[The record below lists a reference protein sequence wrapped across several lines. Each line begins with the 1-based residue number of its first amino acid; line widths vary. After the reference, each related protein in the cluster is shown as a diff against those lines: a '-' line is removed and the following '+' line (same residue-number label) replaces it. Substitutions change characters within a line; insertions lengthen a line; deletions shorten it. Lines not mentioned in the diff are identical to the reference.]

1 MWRSLQ
7 AAGSRLVSTRR
18 AETNPRTAGCTR
30 ARDRD
35 GSVPVVNSRSA
46 GREESRPSR
55 QECLR
60 HVLLALLLAVCL
72 HAKRLPI
79 RSYTTADGLA
89 SDQVLCIHQ
98 DSHGFLWFCTAEGLS
113 RFDGYS
119 FTNYHTGDGLPGNRV
134 RKIIETRQGI

>member
-1 MWRSLQ
+1 MHELRSPDKLKH
-7 AAGSRLVSTRR
+7 T
-18 AETNPRTAGCTR
+18 PRGTYF
-30 ARDRD
+30 
-35 GSVPVVNSRSA
+35 SLSK
-46 GREESRPSR
+46 
-55 QECLR
+55 LM
-60 HVLLALLLAVCL
+60 LALLLAVCL

-119 FTNYHTGDGLPGNRV
+119 FTNYHTGDGLPGNV
-134 RKIIETRQGI
+134 GDRKSVVGGH